1 MKGMKSMKKT
11 ISTFVASV
19 MAVSAI
25 NVIAA
30 SAIDNTNENNYYL
43 TTSELETAVVASDGT
58 VIPAGSK
65 AVTVN
70 VSENTGFVSKSV
82 MLDIGSANIIV
93 GADNFPIVEKG
104 EVIGDS
110 IISCAENNGN
120 VMIASASV
128 DTNNFDG
135 EMFTFYVS
143 PTDQNI
149 LIVDIDTQI
158 NLTMPAMELIS
169 YMIGDVDNDGYINAS
184 DASFILH
191 AISVYEDEEHDDAL
205 PIEVA
210 NNNLSKYFPYC
221 MPSDA
226 RAADSNESKAITDYD
241 ARCVMNY
248 YSTLSVGGT
257 PSVEECASVGIVK
270 YDII

>member
-1 MKGMKSMKKT
+1 MKGMKSMKKI
-11 ISTFVASV
+11 ISTFVAPL

-128 DTNNFDG
+128 DTNNSDG

-158 NLTMPAMELIS
+158 NLVMPRASWHS
-169 YMIGDVDNDGYINAS
+169 YCVGDVDNSGSINAS
-184 DASFILH
+184 DASSVLY
-191 AISVYEDEEHDDAL
+191 AISVYEDEFNDNIL
-205 PIEVA
+205 PLWRA
-210 NNNLSKYFPYC
+210 NSYISMYFPYNT
-221 MPSDA
+221 PA
-226 RAADSNESKAITDYD
+226 FAEVADSNRSKTISNYD
-241 ARCVMNY
+241 ATCIMNY
-248 YSTLSVGGT
+248 YSTMAVGGT
-257 PSVEECASVGIVK
+257 PEFSSCAYVGEVVAYIL
-270 YDII
+270 